1 MSFDTILDKLS
12 DASNYIWGTDEEL
25 FYSAIDDLKKMPG
38 KFEDNLKILNEKIP
52 NHTRTIQSSTGEDV
66 EIPAFTDS
74 MGRKLLSIE
83 DLAKDEFSGFELRGV
98 QKRLGVDSKD
108 SRGNTIKNEPVN
120 IDNPAPAEAPK
131 QEEPNFEPLPE
142 PEAAPAPAPADNAE
156 GQQAPAAPA
165 IDFDANVTG
174 SFEDAQLK
182 RAAQYAREA
191 GRPSRVEGG
200 TATGRFLDRAANRAM
215 QNEVSRR
222 EGRSQ
227 IRANHMQKA
236 KQWIDANTT
245 VGPNGQRVA
254 NNENA
259 DRILRQVGTN
269 PEMWDDG
276 VMNSFVRNFNLGN
289 LNPPVEKK
297 DPTVVP
303 MFNKFG
309 PTGFVSMDDME
320 KEMGGRSIRPGTTM
334 GPQMDAAMFE
344 MEAAQDAARKKGVST
359 PFTANYPRDLLTRAQ
374 TGEDFAGL
382 RKAANQAIDSQV
394 QSPMLS
400 APGYDMAQPPTSSPI
415 DSFDIPKSLSTS
427 KERDMVNREVN
438 DFMDLRTPPGTFQI
452 TPYGPPRHK
461 GFNVSQVD
469 LAQPTT
475 SKPKSSY
482 ELPKS
487 LSNSATN
494 TMTENN
500 KELDDILDMVPIKY
514 DPNKKRRY

>member
-1 MSFDTILDKLS
+1 MDEKQIEAVFKKFQR
-12 DASNYIWGTDEEL
+12 AAAPVNPFNGTDEEL
-25 FYSAIDDLKKMPG
+25 FSEALDDLLALPGEYKENLKSLNALISNKMPLAG
-38 KFEDNLKILNEKIP
+38 GSL
-52 NHTRTIQSSTGEDV
+52 
-66 EIPAFTDS
+66 DS
-74 MGRKLLSIE
+74 LIRS
-83 DLAKDEFSGFELRGV
+83 EFSGDELNDMLKTAGYDYNTYT
-98 QKRLGVDSKD
+98 QKGRRSVAQ
-108 SRGNTIKNEPVN
+108 KNKGFQNLE
-120 IDNPAPAEAPK
+120 NPAPAEAAKEEEVK
-131 QEEPNFEPLPE
+131 QEEPKFEPLPE
-142 PEAAPAPAPADNAE
+142 PKADPAPAPVANNEE

-182 RAAQYAREA
+182 RARQYANDANRN
-191 GRPSRVEGG
+191 SRVPGG
-200 TATGRFLDRAANRAM
+200 TPHGKFLDSSATRILEQEM
-215 QNEVSRR
+215 SRR
-222 EGRSQ
+222 QGRAQ
-227 IRANHMQKA
+227 IRSNHMEKA

-254 NNENA
+254 SNEDA

-289 LNPPVEKK
+289 LDAPVEKK

-303 MFNKFG
+303 TFNKFG
-309 PTGFVSMDDME
+309 PTGFVSMDEME
-320 KEMGGRSIRPGTTM
+320 KNMGGKSIRPGTTM
-334 GPQMDAAMFE
+334 GPELDALMFE
-344 MEAAQDAARKKGVST
+344 MEATQDAARKKGLST
-359 PFTANYPRDLLTRAQ
+359 PFTANYPRDLLMRAQ
-374 TGEDFAGL
+374 TGEDFSGL
-382 RKAANQAIDSQV
+382 RKAANQAIDSQI

-400 APGYDMAQPPTSSPI
+400 TPGYDMAQPPTSSPI
-415 DSFDIPKSLSTS
+415 DSFDIPESLGTS
-427 KERDMVNREVN
+427 KERAMVNREVN
-438 DFMDLRTPPGTFQI
+438 DSMDLQTPPGTFQI

-469 LAQPTT
+469 LAQPAT

-482 ELPKS
+482 GLPKS